1 MKQCYRCALLL
12 MIFLGT
18 CSTVWAE
25 VIDVKGRIT
34 DRTTQEP
41 LVGATIVVEGSSIGC
56 VSDAEGNFHL
66 SYLSEG
72 SCTLQ
77 FSYVGYKTGREQ
89 VTIRRGE
96 TLSLDLQLDPEEL
109 VMDKV
114 VVTGQLNREGEQSN
128 LIAQHESV
136 MAIQSVGAK
145 ELSRKG
151 VGDAQAALT
160 KVSGIS
166 KQEGVK
172 NVFIR
177 GLGDRYNITT
187 LNGFPI
193 PSEDPEYKNVSLD
206 FFSTDLIQT
215 LAVNKAFSAAGQ
227 SDVGGAHV
235 DIRSKQLSSQS
246 EVSIGLSGGLN
257 TQTVGV
263 NFLKM
268 DGTGYFGFARGGKP
282 HHGTEQYA
290 FRNRLDPTSRSVPMN
305 HGYGFS
311 WGRQFKVAHH
321 PLSVFVSGSHG
332 NKLHYYH
339 EQVRNSVTT
348 GELSQDQIGSKYDRE
363 TQQFVLANLSY
374 SPGDVHHL
382 AYNFMMIHASQQLLG
397 DYVGMDADY
406 QSSDDYRGF
415 MRRQQMN
422 DNLLF
427 VHQLLSEW
435 RLSQKFDMAM
445 ALAYNTID
453 GEEPDR
459 RINNL
464 VRESQGYVPM
474 KGTGVQQRYFAN
486 LDENDVHVRWALSYR
501 LPDRFDH
508 ISRLRVG
515 YRGRFVIHRFDATE
529 YDLSVVRRPVFD
541 INHHS
546 WDDYYNAENFENGF
560 FKIDRNDDRYKVNKD
575 IHTVFL
581 EATWQCASHLIL
593 NLGIKYDDVMMK
605 VDYNVN
611 RGGTQ
616 GRRQIDKSYFLPSL
630 NVRYAPTDQ
639 HTLRLS
645 VSKTYTLP
653 QPKEISPFR
662 YTGVSFNSQGNP
674 DLRPSDVYNIDLKW
688 DWFFTRSEL
697 FSVATFFKHI
707 AHPISR
713 IEIASAGGYLSYEN
727 IADHATVAGVEVEFR
742 KNIFSK
748 PLSDDGLHRLSFG
761 LNGSYIYTCAD
772 VPLATDK
779 TGSQLEGA
787 APWIVNADLSHLY
800 RRGKYSFT
808 NTLVF
813 NYFSDRVYTI
823 GTEGY
828 RDIIEHGVPT
838 LDFISRA
845 KVSRH
850 VTLSLKAQNLLD
862 SKRQLTRD
870 ANSSGHAVVLKKYR
884 HGIDFSLG
892 VTCQF

>member
-1 MKQCYRCALLL
+1 MKLSYRCILLL
-12 MIFLGT
+12 IFLCT
-18 CSTVWAE
+18 CFTVAAE
-25 VIDVKGRIT
+25 DIDVKGHIK

-41 LVGATIVVEGSSIGC
+41 LAGASIVVEGSSTGC
-56 VSDAEGNFHL
+56 VSDAEGNFSL
-66 SYLSEG
+66 TFLPAGNY
-72 SCTLQ
+72 TLKI
-77 FSYVGYKTGREQ
+77 SYVGYKTACKAVVLRYGQPLVLNLEL
-89 VTIRRGE
+89 E
-96 TLSLDLQLDPEEL
+96 PEEL
-109 VMDKV
+109 TMNTV
-114 VVTGQLNREGEQSN
+114 VVTGQMNREGEQSN
-128 LIAQHESV
+128 LRVQHESV
-136 MAIQSVGAK
+136 MAIQSVGAR

-160 KVSGIS
+160 KLSGIS

-193 PSEDPEYKNVSLD
+193 PSEDPEYKNISLD

-215 LAVNKAFSAAGQ
+215 LGVNKAFSAAGQ

-235 DIRSKQLSSQS
+235 DIRSKQLTSQS
-246 EVSIGLSGGLN
+246 EASIGLSGGLN

-268 DGTGYFGFARGGKP
+268 DGANYFGFARKSKP
-282 HHGTEQYA
+282 RHGSDEYS
-290 FRNRLDPTSRSVPMN
+290 FRNRLDPTAHSVPMN
-305 HGYGFS
+305 HSYGFS
-311 WGRQFKVAHH
+311 WGRQFKVARH
-321 PLSVFVSGSHG
+321 PLSIFVAGNHS

-339 EQVRNSVTT
+339 EEVRNSVTT
-348 GELSQDQIGSKYDRE
+348 GELSQDQTGSKYDRE
-363 TQQFVLANLSY
+363 TQQFVLANASY

-382 AYNFMMIHASQQLLG
+382 AYNFMMIHASEQSLG
-397 DYVGMDADY
+397 DYLGMDADY
-406 QSSDDYRGF
+406 QSSDNYEGF

-435 RLSQKFDMAM
+435 RLSPKFDMEV
-445 ALAYNTID
+445 ALACNTID
-453 GEEPDR
+453 GKEPDR

-464 VRESQGYVPM
+464 VREEEGYVPM
-474 KGTGVQQRYFAN
+474 KGTGVQQRYFAD
-486 LDENDVHVRWALSYR
+486 LDETDAHVRWALSYR

-508 ISRLRVG
+508 LSRLKIG
-515 YRGRFVIHRFDATE
+515 YRGRFVNHHFDATE
-529 YDLSVVRRPVFD
+529 YDLSVVRRPIFD
-541 INHHS
+541 LEHYS
-546 WDDYYNAENFENGF
+546 WDDYYNAENFANGF
-560 FKIDRNDDRYKVNKD
+560 FKIDRNDDRYKVDKD
-575 IHTVFL
+575 IHTVFA

-593 NLGIKYDDVMMK
+593 NLGVKYDDVVMK

-630 NVRYAPTDQ
+630 NLRYAPTAE
-639 HTLRLS
+639 HALRLS

-674 DLRPSDVYNIDLKW
+674 DLRPSDVYNVDLKW
-688 DWFFTRSEL
+688 DWFFSGSEL
-697 FSVATFFKHI
+697 FSVTTFFKHI

-748 PLSDDGLHRLSFG
+748 PLPQDGLHQLSLG
-761 LNGSYIYTCAD
+761 VNGSYIYTCAD

-779 TGSQLEGA
+779 TGSKLEGA
-787 APWIVNADLSHLY
+787 APWIVNADLSHQY
-800 RRGKYSFT
+800 RRGKYTFT

-828 RDIIEHGVPT
+828 RDIMEHGVPT

-850 VTLSLKAQNLLD
+850 VIISLKAKNLLD
-862 SKRQLTRD
+862 SKHQLTRD
-870 ANSSGHAVVLKKYR
+870 ANSNGQAVVLKKYR
-884 HGIDFSLG
+884 HGIDISLG